1 VKKHTKQSRRN
12 FLRATGSA
20 ATAVALAGCSG
31 SGGQETT
38 TTAETSDPTETD
50 AEDTTQSEQEE
61 PARRL
66 ELITTGVRTLD
77 TVPQT
82 TSTDSAVIVNIFDG
96 LTNYYHGQAEV
107 RSHLAADYQIS
118 DDDRT
123 YTFTLKDGVS
133 FHNDATLTADDV
145 VYSFERLAA
154 SENSARGHYIL
165 DTLGVEHETETTT
178 QDGEETEVYSP
189 GTLAVSAV
197 DERTVEITLQEPFHA
212 ALQMLAFSPFSV
224 LPEGIVDDV
233 PNYDGEITQSEF
245 ATNPVGCGPFTFEKH
260 EQDAEIVLS
269 AFDDYH
275 GDGPHVS
282 GVRWRSISDEE
293 AQFTYATNKNADIFE
308 LPNAHYD
315 PAKVSVEETDDQ
327 GRDVGTYGPLRND
340 ETVDYLRVPT
350 ITSSYLGFNTE
361 RIPRAPRR
369 AIAYAVDQ
377 QLITEEVFKGR
388 YVPAYHFT
396 PPSIYPGGADAY
408 DDHAENNYPYGYN
421 ESRLDEARRVM
432 EEAGYGE
439 GERFEFTLLVYTDA
453 WRSIGQLIRDQMS
466 SAYMDV
472 QLERLEFSAL
482 AGRLLNG
489 NIDAYGLGW
498 AFDWPAPDNFL
509 QLLYPPNTDTS
520 ADGNVGF
527 TNWGGTEAADRAANA
542 WENQVQANVGP
553 GEEAQQARNEGY
565 VAIEEA
571 NWTDVIQLPMFHES
585 QEMFSYP
592 WVEYPKFGGGG
603 FGQLKKNEFRF
614 VGERE

>member
-1 VKKHTKQSRRN
+1 MKITNKQSRRN

-20 ATAVALAGCSG
+20 AAAVALAGCSG
-31 SGGQETT
+31 SDQETT
-38 TTAETSDPTETD
+38 TTTETSDSTETD
-50 AEDTTQSEQEE
+50 TENTTQPEEDESE
-61 PARRL
+61 RRL
-66 ELITTGVRTLD
+66 ELLTTGVRTLD

-82 TSTDSAVIVNIFDG
+82 SSTDSAVIVNIFDG
-96 LTNYYHGQAEV
+96 LTNYYRGGAEV
-107 RSHLAADYQIS
+107 RSHLAADYQTA
-118 DDDRT
+118 DDGRT

-133 FHNDATLTADDV
+133 FHNGATLTADDV

-178 QDGEETEVYSP
+178 QDGEETEVYAP

-233 PNYDGEITQSEF
+233 PDYEGEMTQSEF
-245 ATNPVGCGPFTFEKH
+245 ATNPVGAGPFEFEKH
-260 EQDAEIVLS
+260 EQDNEIVLS

-275 GDGPHVS
+275 GEGPHVS
-282 GVRWRSISDEE
+282 GVRWRSISDEQ
-293 AQFTYATNKNADIFE
+293 ARYTYAMNKNADIFE
-308 LPNAHYD
+308 LPSAQYD
-315 PAKVSVEETDDQ
+315 PSDVTVEETDDQ

-361 RIPRAPRR
+361 RVPRAVRR
-369 AIAYAVDQ
+369 AIAYAINQ
-377 QLITEEVFKGR
+377 QLVTEEIFKGR

-396 PPSIYPGGADAY
+396 PPSIYPDGPEAY
-408 DDHAENNYPYGYN
+408 DEHAENNYPYGYN
-421 ESRLDEARRVM
+421 ESRRDEARRVM

-439 GERFEFTLLVYTDA
+439 DERFEFTLLVYTDA
-453 WRSIGQLIRDQMS
+453 WRSIGQLLRDQMTS
-466 SAYMDV
+466 VYVDI

-520 ADGNVGF
+520 AEGNVGF
-527 TNWGGTEAADRAANA
+527 TNWSGTDAANQATQA
-542 WENQVQANVGP
+542 WENQVQANRGP
-553 GEEAQQARNEGY
+553 GEDAQQARNEGY
-565 VAIEEA
+565 VAVEEA
-571 NWTDVIQLPMFHES
+571 NWTDVVQLPMFHES

-592 WVEYPKFGGGG
+592 WIEYPKFGGGG

-614 VGERE
+614 VGDRE